1 MQKYKNVQNWLNIS
15 TENYYIFN
23 RQVLK
28 RIEEIICVSFLY
40 EKVFLFKNIF
50 FFFFFNMYVRSP
62 NPKRQFKVPY
72 FLIGIKK
79 KSYSPIIYYV
89 F

>member
-50 FFFFFNMYVRSP
+50 FSF
-62 NPKRQFKVPY
+62 
-72 FLIGIKK
+72 FLICMSGRQIQKGNLK
-79 KSYSPIIYYV
+79 FPI